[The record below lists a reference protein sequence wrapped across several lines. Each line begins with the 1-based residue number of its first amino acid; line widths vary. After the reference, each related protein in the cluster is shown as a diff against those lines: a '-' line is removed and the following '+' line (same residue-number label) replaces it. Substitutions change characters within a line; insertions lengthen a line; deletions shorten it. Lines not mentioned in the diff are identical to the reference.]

1 MTRTN
6 WPTSTLFGRHM
17 EQRFPNWQALRGIPT
32 GATSTSP
39 DGTLTFNEIRLVGGA
54 PLLVPEARGSSLV
67 GDTIHVLLQLR
78 YTGIDWKR
86 DGSRF
91 GRDDLRRI
99 TGQTGPDPVWRT
111 IRQRVDSLLPF
122 LQHPQMEQLDTEE
135 AVRLAAVIGLH
146 NAVNIRKLPVGLL
159 AENPRA
165 DLDELLAVASD
176 EQVEATAK
184 MLHLAADR
192 LPDPHQVGHAYSS
205 VSTYAGRAD
214 LLLDGTLLE
223 VKSIAPRGRAPMI
236 NHEYAYQLLWYLLTL
251 DPRVVGTVGG
261 VREVGWYYARHGLL
275 WVRSA
280 DEFLSVMAGRTVVL
294 AEAIAEAD
302 TLHG

>member
-1 MTRTN
+1 MTRTG
-6 WPTSTLFGRHM
+6 WPTSSLFGQHM

-39 DGTLTFNEIRLVGGA
+39 DGTLTFHEIGLVNGA

-86 DGSRF
+86 DGSRW

-99 TGQTGPDPVWRT
+99 TGQTGPDPVWQT
-111 IRQRVDSLLPF
+111 IRERVDSLLSF
-122 LQHPQMEQLDTEE
+122 LQHPQMKQLDTEE

-146 NAVNIRKLPVGLL
+146 NAVNIRKVPVGLL
-159 AENPRA
+159 AEKPRA
-165 DLDELLAVASD
+165 DLDELLGVASD
-176 EQVEATAK
+176 EQVEAAAK

-192 LPDPHQVGHAYSS
+192 LPDPAQVTHAYSS
-205 VSTYAGRAD
+205 VPAYAGRAD

-223 VKSIAPRGRAPMI
+223 VKTIAPRGRAPLI
-236 NHEYAYQLLWYLLTL
+236 NREYAYQLLWYLLTL
-251 DPRVVGTVGG
+251 DPRVVETVGG

-275 WVRSA
+275 WMRSA

-294 AEAIAEAD
+294 ADAIAEAE
-302 TLHG
+302 TRLG

>member
-1 MTRTN
+1 
-6 WPTSTLFGRHM
+6 M

-39 DGTLTFNEIRLVGGA
+39 DGTLTFNEVRLVDGA

-99 TGQTGPDPVWRT
+99 TGQTGPDPAWRT

-122 LQHPQMEQLDTEE
+122 LQHPLMEQLDTEE

-159 AENPRA
+159 AEHPRA
-165 DLDELLAVASD
+165 DLDELLAVAND
-176 EQVEATAK
+176 EQVEAAAK

-192 LPDPHQVGHAYSS
+192 LPDPAQVGHAYSS
-205 VSTYAGRAD
+205 VSAYAGRAD
-214 LLLDGTLLE
+214 LLLDGALLE
-223 VKSIAPRGRAPMI
+223 VKAIAPRGRAPMI
-236 NHEYAYQLLWYLLTL
+236 NREYAYQLLWYLLTL

-275 WVRSA
+275 WVRSV

-294 AEAIAEAD
+294 AEAIAEVD
-302 TLHG
+302 TLLG